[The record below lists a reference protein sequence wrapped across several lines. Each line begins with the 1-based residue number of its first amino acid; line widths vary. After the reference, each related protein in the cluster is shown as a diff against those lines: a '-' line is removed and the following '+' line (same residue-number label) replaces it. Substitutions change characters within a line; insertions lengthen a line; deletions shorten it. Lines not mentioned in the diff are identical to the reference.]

1 MLKGVDKLIVLLG
14 GLGTIDELMH
24 VLAEKDA
31 HGLSFRCDLIN
42 IDGYFDGFLTA
53 LRQVMEVYRPHVEV
67 GSFLNIVQ
75 V

>member
-1 MLKGVDKLIVLLG
+1 
-14 GLGTIDELMH
+14 MH

-42 IDGYFDGFLTA
+42 IDGYFDGFLAA
-53 LRQVMEVYRPHVEV
+53 LRQVMGVYRPHVEV
-67 GSFLNIVQ
+67 GSFLNLVQ